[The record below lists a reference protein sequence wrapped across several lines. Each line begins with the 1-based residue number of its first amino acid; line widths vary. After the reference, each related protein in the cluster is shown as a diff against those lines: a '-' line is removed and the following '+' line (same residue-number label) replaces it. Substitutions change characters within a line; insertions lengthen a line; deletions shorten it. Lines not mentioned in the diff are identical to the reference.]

1 MCIRDRYEGLPHT
14 LLEAISHNLS
24 IVSTPIGGTNE
35 ILEDNTN
42 GWTIDLIKGKYPDE
56 KDIASKIKYLIKNKE
71 EDELKKHKANLLLE
85 EKFNKEKNFQ
95 EYIKTI
101 ENFINYE

>member
-1 MCIRDRYEGLPHT
+1 MPHT

-56 KDIASKIKYLIKNKE
+56 NDIASKIKYLIKNKE